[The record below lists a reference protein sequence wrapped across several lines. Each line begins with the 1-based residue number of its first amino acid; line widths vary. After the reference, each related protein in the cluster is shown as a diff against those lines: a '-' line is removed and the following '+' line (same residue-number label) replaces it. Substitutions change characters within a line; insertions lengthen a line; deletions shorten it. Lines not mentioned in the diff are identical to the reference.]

1 MLSSSLLWW
10 HDKLCD
16 IYSKQCEV
24 LVHVNVTLC
33 LSIACD
39 ACLLHAMHC
48 LLHLLHAMH
57 CLLHFHVFIHMHLAS
72 HLGMLYEP
80 REGCDVESKPKTV
93 FGGSIPKMEGLS
105 KC

>member
-1 MLSSSLLWW
+1 MSCLVLSSSLLSW

-33 LSIACD
+33 LSY
-39 ACLLHAMHC
+39 
-48 LLHLLHAMH
+48 LLHAMH
-57 CLLHFHVFIHMHLAS
+57 CLLHFHVFIHLHLAS
-72 HLGMLYEP
+72 HLGTLDES
-80 REGCDVESKPKTV
+80 REGCDMEPNSKIW
-93 FGGSIPKMEGLS
+93 FGGSIPKMEGLG